1 MKKYDKTGASD
12 AVRDLING
20 LPVALHEGKPYHN

>member
-1 MKKYDKTGASD
+1 MRKYDKTGVSD

-20 LPVALHEGKPYHN
+20 LPVALYERKPYLN